1 MKENKMTDSLV
12 CQERVVAVTGA
23 GRGIGRAYALAL
35 AKEGARVVV
44 NDFGGD
50 SEGRGGSRQ
59 PADAVVEEIRAA
71 GGEAVAHTEDIA
83 KRANADGLVD
93 LAVETFGRLDVLVNN
108 AGIDRPGML
117 IDLSDEDWD
126 AVFDVHLRAQFLVL
140 RAAARHWRKRTDAG
154 EDVRAAL
161 VNTSSP
167 AAIMG
172 FRGEGAYSAAKAGVL
187 GLTATAADELADFG
201 VAVNAVVP
209 GAATRLTDWSPGAPG
224 PETMAAL
231 IVWLS
236 SATASD
242 VRGQVFSAAGGI
254 FMVMHGWEAG
264 EPVMLG
270 DGGVAELGKT
280 LRQRIENERAPA
292 EVLAPGRNLPPRPG
306 APGNLG

>member
-1 MKENKMTDSLV
+1 M
-12 CQERVVAVTGA
+12 AVTGA

-35 AKEGARVVV
+35 AKAGASVVV
-44 NDFGGD
+44 NDLGGESD
-50 SEGRGGSRQ
+50 GRGNSNQ
-59 PADAVVEEIRAA
+59 PAHAVVEEIQAA
-71 GGEAVAHTEDIA
+71 GGQAVAHTQDISKA
-83 KRANADGLVD
+83 AHADGLVAQ
-93 LAVETFGRLDVLVNN
+93 AVETFGRLDVVINN
-108 AGIDRPGML
+108 AGIDRPGL
-117 IDLSDEDWD
+117 LVDLSDEDWD
-126 AVFDVHLRAQFLVL
+126 AVFDVHLRAQFFVL
-140 RAAARHWRKRTDAG
+140 RAAARHWRARAQAG

-201 VAVNAVVP
+201 VAVNAIVP

-224 PETMAAL
+224 PEKLAAL

-236 SATASD
+236 SASAND
-242 VRGQVFSAAGGI
+242 IRGRVFSAAGGI

-264 EPVMLG
+264 EPLILG
-270 DGGVAELGKT
+270 DGGVPELDKA
-280 LRQRIENERAPA
+280 LRQRIENERDTA

>member
-1 MKENKMTDSLV
+1 MTDSSI
-12 CQERVVAVTGA
+12 CRDRVVAVTGA
-23 GRGIGRAYALAL
+23 GRGIGRSYALAL
-35 AKEGARVVV
+35 AKAGARVVV

-50 SEGRGGSRQ
+50 SDGRGGS
-59 PADAVVEEIRAA
+59 PHAAESVVAEILAA
-71 GGEAVAHTEDIA
+71 GGEAIAHTEDIA
-83 KRANADGLVD
+83 KRANAEGLVD
-93 LAVETFGRLDVLVNN
+93 LAVETFGRLDGVINN

-117 IDLSDEDWD
+117 VDLSDEDWD
-126 AVFDVHLRAQFLVL
+126 AVFDVHLRAQFFVL
-140 RAAARHWRKRTDAG
+140 RAAAAHWRSRSEAG

-201 VAVNAVVP
+201 VAVNAIVP

-224 PETMAAL
+224 PETIAPL

-236 SATASD
+236 SEAAND
-242 VRGQVFSAAGGI
+242 VRGRVFSAAGGI

-264 EPVMLG
+264 EPLIVG
-270 DGGVAELGKT
+270 EGGVEELGKA
-280 LRQRIENERAPA
+280 LRERIERERAPA

>member
-1 MKENKMTDSLV
+1 M
-12 CQERVVAVTGA
+12 TGA
-23 GRGIGRAYALAL
+23 GRGIGRGYALAL
-35 AKEGARVVV
+35 AEAGARVVV
-44 NDFGGD
+44 SDLGCNPD
-50 SEGRGGSRQ
+50 GRGGSQ
-59 PADAVVEEIRAA
+59 EPAEAVVDEIQAA
-71 GGEAVAHTEDIA
+71 GGEAIAHLGDIS
-83 KRANADGLVD
+83 KRASVDTLVEA
-93 LAVETFGRLDVLVNN
+93 AVETFGRLDVVINN
-108 AGIDRPGML
+108 AGIDRPAML
-117 IDLSDEDWD
+117 VDLSDEDWD

-140 RAAARHWRKRTDAG
+140 RAAARHWRQRRDAG
-154 EDVRAAL
+154 EQVRATL

-224 PETMAAL
+224 PETIAAL
-231 IVWLS
+231 IVWLAS
-236 SATASD
+236 ESAND
-242 VRGQVFSAAGGI
+242 IRGHVFSAAGGI

-264 EPVMLG
+264 EPVVLG
-270 DGGVAELGKT
+270 DGGVRDLDEA
-280 LRQRIENERAPA
+280 LRKRIETERPPA

>member
-1 MKENKMTDSLV
+1 MSISLS
-12 CQERVVAVTGA
+12 CRDRVVAVTGA

-35 AKEGARVVV
+35 AAAGARVVV

-50 SEGRGGSRQ
+50 REGRGGSAD
-59 PADAVVEEIRAA
+59 PAQSVADEIRSA
-71 GGEAVAHTEDIA
+71 GGEAVAHAEDIA
-83 KRANADGLVD
+83 QREHADGLVA
-93 LAVETFGRLDVLVNN
+93 LAAREFDRLDVVINN

-117 IDLSDEDWD
+117 VDLEDDDWD

-140 RAAARHWRKRTDAG
+140 RAAARHWRERSQSG

-224 PETMAAL
+224 PETMAPL

-236 SATASD
+236 SAAAND
-242 VRGQVFSAAGGI
+242 IRGQVFSAAGGI
-254 FMVMHGWEAG
+254 FMEMHGWEAG
-264 EPVMLG
+264 EPVVLG
-270 DGGVAELGKT
+270 EGSAVDLGKA
-280 LRQRIENERAPA
+280 LRERIQKERAPA

>member
-1 MKENKMTDSLV
+1 LTDTLV
-12 CQERVVAVTGA
+12 CRERVVAVTGA

-35 AKEGARVVV
+35 AKAGAKVVV

-50 SEGRGGSRQ
+50 ADGRGGSDQ
-59 PADAVVEEIRAA
+59 PADDVVQEIRSS
-71 GGEAVAHTEDIA
+71 GGEAIAHSEDIS
-83 KRANADGLVD
+83 KPVHADGLVT
-93 LAVETFGRLDVLVNN
+93 LAIENFGRLDVVINN

-117 IDLSDEDWD
+117 IDLTDEDWD

-140 RAAARHWRKRTDAG
+140 RAAGRHWRTRAEAG

-167 AAIMG
+167 AATMG

-224 PETMAAL
+224 PEKIAPL

-236 SATASD
+236 SDSAND
-242 VRGQVFSAAGGI
+242 VRGRVFSAAGGI

-264 EPVMLG
+264 EALILG
-270 DGGVAELGKT
+270 DGGVAELGKA
-280 LRQRIENERAPA
+280 LRERIKEERATA
-292 EVLAPGRNLPPRPG
+292 EVLAPGRNLAPRPG

>member
-1 MKENKMTDSLV
+1 LADTAI
-12 CQERVVAVTGA
+12 CHERVVAVTGA

-35 AKEGARVVV
+35 ARAGARVVV
-44 NDFGGD
+44 NDLGGGADGRGASSDPARAVVDEILASGGD
-50 SEGRGGSRQ
+50 
-59 PADAVVEEIRAA
+59 
-71 GGEAVAHTEDIA
+71 AVAHTEDIT
-83 KRANADGLVD
+83 RAEHARTLVD
-93 LAVETFGRLDVLVNN
+93 LAIERFGRLDAVINN

-117 IDLSDEDWD
+117 VDLSDEDWD
-126 AVFDVHLRAQFLVL
+126 AVMDVHLRAQFRVL
-140 RAAARHWRKRTDAG
+140 RAAARHWRARSQDG
-154 EDVRAAL
+154 EAVRAAV

-187 GLTATAADELADFG
+187 ALTVTAADELAEFG

-224 PETMAAL
+224 PETLAPL

-236 SATASD
+236 SESAHD
-242 VRGQVFSAAGGI
+242 VTGHVFSAAGGV
-254 FMVMHGWEAG
+254 FMLMHGWEAG
-264 EPVMLG
+264 EPVLLG
-270 DGGVAELGKT
+270 DGSVAELGAA
-280 LRQRIENERAPA
+280 LRERIAKERAPA